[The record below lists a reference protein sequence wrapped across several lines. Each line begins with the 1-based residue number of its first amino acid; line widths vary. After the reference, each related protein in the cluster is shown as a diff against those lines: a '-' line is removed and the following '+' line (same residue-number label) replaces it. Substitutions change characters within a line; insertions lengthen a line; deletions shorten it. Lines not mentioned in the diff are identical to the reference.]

1 MIKHQRP
8 SRRSAPTDG
17 ICDEC
22 TAIIAAQ
29 GVRPAI
35 KFLNDRTRFRFT
47 GVYRV
52 DPPQLRNLVLFDREN
67 PELNLSG
74 GVTRLHDTY
83 CALTY
88 ASGPFETDDSRSDH
102 RLTDHASR
110 HSIIS
115 YAGVPLRLANGQVWG
130 TLCHFDLRPRLLPH
144 GERALLESVAPAL
157 VASFQRDQSEPVAFT
172 DPSSRAPRGS
182 AVPRS

>member
-1 MIKHQRP
+1 MIEHQRT

-17 ICDEC
+17 VCDQC
-22 TAIIAAQ
+22 TAIIASQ
-29 GVRPAI
+29 GVRQAI
-35 KFLNDRTRFRFT
+35 KFLNERTRFRFT

-52 DPPQLRNLVLFDREN
+52 DPPQLCNVELFDREN

-74 GVTRLHDTY
+74 GVTRLNATY

-110 HSIIS
+110 QSVIS

-144 GERALLESVAPAL
+144 GERAILESVAPAL
-157 VASFQRDQSEPVAFT
+157 VASVQRYQAEPVAFT
-172 DPSSRAPRGS
+172 DPSSRALQGS
-182 AVPRS
+182 DVLRT